1 MYNKYKK
8 QRIEINTDRAQY
20 ISKLET
26 EDDFIQAE
34 KFLADMRARV
44 FQKADDEI
52 LVDWRKG
59 VSKA

>member
-8 QRIEINTDRAQY
+8 QRIKINTDRAQY

-44 FQKADDEI
+44 FKKAEDEI
-52 LVDWRKG
+52 LMDWRKDDE
-59 VSKA
+59 